1 MPLAMNMSSIPID
14 FMFQIAADAIYL
26 EVLEADAG
34 DGIVDGGLGREVR
47 RRGGNL
53 QQRHPNAQRNEY
65 FSDSSLVLHLSRC
78 DPPKKGMV
86 NSSRGLVL
94 RHSVKKHNK
103 YIIDKQVLRGPVP
116 YSIL

>member
-1 MPLAMNMSSIPID
+1 MNMSSIPID

-78 DPPKKGMV
+78 DPQKKGWLTAAE
-86 NSSRGLVL
+86 G
-94 RHSVKKHNK
+94 
-103 YIIDKQVLRGPVP
+103 
-116 YSIL
+116 